1 MSEMSQSQVTWTLTI
16 DELSGVPGEL
26 KRAVLNEVGEYLVTS
41 VLDYVAESRS
51 PVSGGKFK
59 AKLSKD
65 YAEREGKDT
74 ANLDLTGSMLDSL
87 TYRIRGN
94 SVEIGVF
101 DSDEAPK
108 AYNHNVGDTL
118 PQRQFIPMEDQNFKS
133 EIMAG
138 IDEVIEE
145 ILSGGV

>member
-1 MSEMSQSQVTWTLTI
+1 V
-16 DELSGVPGEL
+16 
-26 KRAVLNEVGEYLVTS
+26 
-41 VLDYVAESRS
+41 
-51 PVSGGKFK
+51 
-59 AKLSKD
+59 
-65 YAEREGKDT
+65 
-74 ANLDLTGSMLDSL
+74 
-87 TYRIRGN
+87 
-94 SVEIGVF
+94 GVF

-145 ILSGGV
+145 ILSGAV